1 MSESLLQDD
10 ELRFVDVLLEDVLLE
25 GAPAAAASHQDV
37 AVPRRTPWL
46 TAAVITL
53 GLGVLAFASWLQRV
67 ERVRLQDPAPGQEL
81 RRFVPKDAAGLAEF
95 LRQVTRVS
103 VQPLHAFGQDE
114 LREFRALPGGE
125 ADEAAV
131 ARLGPL
137 LQGWDACS
145 EVAPKEPLVRV
156 RCFGADGRW
165 LEARY
170 VEPSCL
176 FVGDAAWTPPP
187 SGVRMLRELA
197 EKAQQNLLATY
208 ARVQTPEALGA
219 LPATIEFLAVADIS
233 DEVLERELPRLRALR
248 ALHVDGLTDSLASK
262 LRLLPVLR
270 KLECSDNS
278 VTEQGWASLA
288 QIASLR
294 DLRVFGALDA
304 LTPELLVKVG
314 RQLTSLGL
322 PGSHDHGF
330 PVSARHLE
338 VIRGFVGLEELC
350 VAVDFQSAAGAL
362 QAVGLPEIDRAPEQL
377 LASILALPAL
387 RRMEFAASNCDP
399 AELWPEFAKSRL
411 RSLRIARSK
420 FDVRA
425 ISALASMTSLRELDL
440 RECTLG
446 AVEYEALQTMT
457 KLQRLDLRGAPV
469 TATSLVGLRTALS
482 ECEVLGDP
490 GLATRTFPA
499 LGLPPGWREGW

>member
-95 LRQVTRVS
+95 LRQVTRVR

-114 LREFRALPGGE
+114 LREFRALPRGE

-176 FVGDAAWTPPP
+176 FVGDAGWTPPP

-377 LASILALPAL
+377 LAIFLEHLL
-387 RRMEFAASNCDP
+387 E
-399 AELWPEFAKSRL
+399 
-411 RSLRIARSK
+411 RSLDVVRQLRDFFAEVLFRAGDGFFERRGMFLEDRIHGRSVAHAP
-420 FDVRA
+420 VRQR
-425 ISALASMTSLRELDL
+425 LVHGGEP
-440 RECTLG
+440 CVP
-446 AVEYEALQTMT
+446 AVELAAFVLCEQ
-457 KLQRLDLRGAPV
+457 LD
-469 TATSLVGLRTALS
+469 
-482 ECEVLGDP
+482 
-490 GLATRTFPA
+490 FPA
-499 LGLPPGWREGW
+499 RTRHECAGQRVVFTL

>member
-25 GAPAAAASHQDV
+25 AEPAAVAPRPVLAA
-37 AVPRRTPWL
+37 PRRTPWL
-46 TAAVITL
+46 TAAIFTL
-53 GLGVLAFASWLQRV
+53 GLGVLVVASWLQRA
-67 ERVRLQDPAPGQEL
+67 ERVSLQEPSQGPEL

-95 LRQVTRVS
+95 LRQVTRVR
-103 VQPLHAFGQDE
+103 VQPLHSFGGDM
-114 LREFRALPGGE
+114 LREFRSLPGGE
-125 ADEAAV
+125 AEESSV

-137 LQGWDACS
+137 LQGWDACG

-176 FVGDAAWTPPP
+176 FVGEAGWIPPV
-187 SGVRMLRELA
+187 GGIRMLRDLA
-197 EKAQQNLLATY
+197 ETAQRNLLATY
-208 ARVQTPEALGA
+208 ARVQTPEALSA
-219 LPATIEFLAVADIS
+219 LPGTIEFLAVADIS

-248 ALHVDGLTDSLASK
+248 ALHVDRLTDSLASK

-270 KLECSDNS
+270 VLECSDNS

-288 QIASLR
+288 QIATLR

-304 LTPELLVKVG
+304 LTPELLIKVG
-314 RQLTSLGL
+314 GQLTSLGL

-330 PVSARHLE
+330 PVSARHVE
-338 VIRGFVGLEELC
+338 AIRGFVELEELC
-350 VAVDFQSAAGAL
+350 VAVDFQAAEGAS
-362 QAVGLPEIDRAPEQL
+362 QAVGSPEIDRAPEQL

-387 RRMEFAASNCDP
+387 RRMEFAATNCDH
-399 AELWPEFAKSRL
+399 AELWPEFGKSRL
-411 RSLRIARSK
+411 RSLRIAGSK

-425 ISALASMTSLRELDL
+425 IFALASMTSLRELDL
-440 RECTLG
+440 RECALG
-446 AVEYEALQTMT
+446 AVEYEALHGLT

-469 TATSLVGLRTALS
+469 TATSLVGLRTALG
-482 ECEVLGDP
+482 ECEVVGDP
-490 GLATRTFPA
+490 GLTTRSFPA
-499 LGLPPGWREGW
+499 LGLPPSWREAR